1 MVVAEKKKVLPPSIL
16 AVGNK
21 KRSNTTDENTDEVDA
36 KKPKVEPT
44 AESSASTSV
53 FKKPFPVAIKPK
65 KSALE
70 EVREMEEKL
79 KEQKNRKDYWL
90 HEGIVVKIITS
101 KLGEKY
107 SKKKGILTKVENR
120 YQAVVKMLDTNDKI
134 RVDQAHVETV
144 IPAVGKKV
152 LIVNGAY
159 RGQEATLDDIHQD
172 KFSVDV
178 TLLTGSMVGTRLD
191 NMAYEDVSKLA
202 D

>member
-1 MVVAEKKKVLPPSIL
+1 M
-16 AVGNK
+16 
-21 KRSNTTDENTDEVDA
+21 
-36 KKPKVEPT
+36 
-44 AESSASTSV
+44 
-53 FKKPFPVAIKPK
+53 
-65 KSALE
+65 
-70 EVREMEEKL
+70 

-107 SKKKGILTKVENR
+107 SKKKGIITKVENR
-120 YQAVVKMLDTNDKI
+120 YQAVVKMIDTNDKI

-144 IPAVGKKV
+144 IPAIGKKV

-159 RGQEATLDDIHQD
+159 RGQEATLEDIHQD
-172 KFSVDV
+172 SYSVDV
-178 TLLTGSMVGTRLD
+178 TLLTGSMVGIRLD

>member
-1 MVVAEKKKVLPPSIL
+1 LSL
-16 AVGNK
+16 
-21 KRSNTTDENTDEVDA
+21 
-36 KKPKVEPT
+36 KKPLPV
-44 AESSASTSV
+44 SS
-53 FKKPFPVAIKPK
+53 KPK

-70 EVREMEEKL
+70 EVREMEEKM
-79 KEQKNRKDYWL
+79 KEQRNRKDYWL

-107 SKKKGILTKVENR
+107 LKKKGIITKVENR
-120 YQAVVKMLDTNDKI
+120 YQAIIKMIDTNDKI

-159 RGQEATLDDIHQD
+159 RGEEATLEDIHQD
-172 KFSVDV
+172 TFSVDV
-178 TLLTGSMVGTRLD
+178 TLLTGSMIGIRLD
-191 NMAYEDVSKLA
+191 HIAYEDVSKLA